1 MTVTEKMALIVVQ
14 DNRPVNSNTAQNY
27 ISGVPLAASIKI
39 TPKAIRTFKTCKG
52 KVWTTFYSLR
62 NQEMRNTNR

>member
-27 ISGVPLAASIKI
+27 ISSVPLAAGIKI
-39 TPKAIRTFKTCKG
+39 TPKAIRTF
-52 KVWTTFYSLR
+52 
-62 NQEMRNTNR
+62 

>member
-39 TPKAIRTFKTCKG
+39 TPKAIRTF
-52 KVWTTFYSLR
+52 LDL
-62 NQEMRNTNR
+62 